1 MAYLQAIIL
10 VMTIPILA
18 VEEFM
23 SPSQTVL
30 IDFSEAGLERDRAEL
45 EEYLLNLAD
54 EMQSGNLVKE
64 AQLAR
69 ESEIPEGARSG
80 AAAFLMGVLT
90 AEVSL
95 KNIRKVL
102 DFLGNMVYGEDKK
115 LVVSGEMDGM
125 TYNIEYRS
133 QEDVDRAIDTIERLS
148 NIRIKILEEK
158 AAIDEGGATE

>member
-1 MAYLQAIIL
+1 
-10 VMTIPILA
+10 
-18 VEEFM
+18 M
-23 SPSQTVL
+23 SNSQTVL
-30 IDFSEAGLERDRAEL
+30 IDFSEAGLDRNRAEV

-54 EMQSGNLVKE
+54 EMQSGDLVEE

-69 ESEIPEGARSG
+69 ESGVPEGARPG
-80 AAAFLMGVLT
+80 AAAFLIGILT
-90 AEVSL
+90 AEVNL

-102 DFLGNMVYGEDKK
+102 DFLGNLVYGEDKT

-148 NIRIKILEEK
+148 NIRIKILEKK
-158 AAIDEGGATE
+158 AAIDDGGATE